1 MRNILLL
8 SLMAGVLAGCAASPQ
23 SQEEYAAT
31 INADRRVWPPY
42 DPNSAFPDQIM
53 DGESRSGSRSR
64 SRDGGDR
71 DGGGRDGRDGG
82 GRDGGGRGGGRR

>member
-1 MRNILLL
+1 MRNIILLA
-8 SLMAGVLAGCAASPQ
+8 LMAGFLGGCATSPQ

-53 DGESRSGSRSR
+53 DGESRSGSRSS
-64 SRDGGDR
+64 SRGD
-71 DGGGRDGRDGG
+71 RDGG